1 MYFFFSILFQKIFDD
16 SSLHSTNYVFNF
28 SASIYLFL
36 TFYFLYF
43 LVNFFPSTDFI
54 FSSLLFFYLSSSFN
68 LSLTHKLIICVSIC
82 VSVCLSVSPSIY
94 LSLSL
99 SLCVSQSV
107 SLSVCLFVCLS
118 LHLPLCLSVCLYFS
132 LSMYLYILSVSLSL
146 SSSLTCGHFERYA
159 RASCGTLTREH
170 THLS

>member
-1 MYFFFSILFQKIFDD
+1 MYFFFTILFQKIFDD

-82 VSVCLSVSPSIY
+82 VSVCVSIY
-94 LSLSL
+94 LCLSL
-99 SLCVSQSV
+99 SLCVSV
-107 SLSVCLFVCLS
+107 SLSICLFVCLS
-118 LHLPLCLSVCLYFS
+118 ASHSIRLCVCLSVS
-132 LSMYLYILSVSLSL
+132 ISVYLCIYLCIYISIYLSV
-146 SSSLTCGHFERYA
+146 
-159 RASCGTLTREH
+159 
-170 THLS
+170 

>member
-82 VSVCLSVSPSIY
+82 VSV
-94 LSLSL
+94 SLSI
-99 SLCVSQSV
+99 
-107 SLSVCLFVCLS
+107 CLFVCLS

-132 LSMYLYILSVSLSL
+132 LSMYLYIYISVCLSL